1 MDMARAENTQDSAAP
16 LETYAKAYPQ
26 LVGIRGWFLVFV
38 LGIMASIIINF
49 YSSLVG
55 FADRTEYTATTLATY
70 PGLTTI
76 INLRN
81 IIQLVIALAG
91 VWLLVMI
98 FRRQKRAIRFAI
110 IYFSLI
116 LAFGIVTT
124 AVNYMQFNGNSAV
137 LAAAYKNDGPLR
149 MIAYSSIWLA
159 YFMSSRRV
167 RATLGRGRSP
177 LSDMTSSKHINA
189 PELSD
194 MPETSE
200 HIEKLQ
206 LQLDELEKIA
216 FDLDKGCRDGEVSD
230 EETTKATEYVDLVG
244 DGIIDSK
251 SIDAEG
257 YIVYEVQALLAWIK
271 HDEAAARQL
280 AQMAADVKGDDVLF
294 SQTANMILRS

>member
-1 MDMARAENTQDSAAP
+1 MARAEKTQDGATS
-16 LETYAKAYPQ
+16 LETYAKAYPN

-38 LGIMASIIINF
+38 IGIFLSIVVNL
-49 YSSLVG
+49 YASLVG
-55 FADRTEYTATTLATY
+55 FADKTEYTAVILQSY

-91 VWLLVMI
+91 IWLLVMI

-124 AVNYMQFNGNSAV
+124 VVNYMQFNSNSAV

-149 MIAYSSIWLA
+149 MVAYSSIWLA

-177 LSDMTSSKHINA
+177 LTDMTSSKHINA
-189 PELSD
+189 SEED
-194 MPETSE
+194 DAPETSE

-216 FDLDKGCRDGEVSD
+216 FDLDRGCRDGEVTN
-230 EETTKATEYVDLVG
+230 EEIKKADTYTEFVA

-251 SIDAEG
+251 AIDAEG

-271 HDEAAARQL
+271 HDEATARQL

-294 SQTANMILRS
+294 TQTANMILRS

>member
-1 MDMARAENTQDSAAP
+1 MTRPENIQDADAP
-16 LETYAKAYPQ
+16 LETYAKAYPH

-38 LGIMASIIINF
+38 IGIMVSIAINF
-49 YSSLVG
+49 YASLVG
-55 FADRTEYTATTLATY
+55 FADRTEYTATVLATY

-76 INLRN
+76 ISLRN
-81 IIQLVIALAG
+81 IMQLVIALG
-91 VWLLVMI
+91 GIWLLVMI

-110 IYFSLI
+110 LYFSLI
-116 LAFGIVTT
+116 LAFGVVST
-124 AVNYMQFNGNSAV
+124 AVNYMQFNSNSAV

-177 LSDMTSSKHINA
+177 LEDMTSSKHINA
-189 PELSD
+189 ADPAVE
-194 MPETSE
+194 PETSE

-206 LQLDELEKIA
+206 AQLDELEKIA
-216 FDLDKGCRDGEVSD
+216 FGLDKGCRDGEVSD
-230 EETTKATEYVDLVG
+230 EEARKATEYVDLVG

-251 SIDAEG
+251 AIDAEG

-271 HDEAAARQL
+271 HDEVAARQL
-280 AQMAADVKGDDVLF
+280 AQMAVDVKGDDVLF
-294 SQTANMILRS
+294 TQTANMILRS